1 MRTAENTTKANLF
14 IGLPT
19 VCGKR
24 IEFTG
29 DNDICCKTLIS
40 RPARRNTRS
49 PILRIMR
56 RQPRHFPNSWRH
68 PVTDHRSDPSS
79 VPFNSRARRSLFT
92 ARKIALMASVVAGL
106 GVAAIGLESLPVGF
120 GIVSSP
126 AHAQVN
132 NDVSKVAQPTGFA
145 DIVQR
150 VKPSVISVKVTMG
163 DKAADASDRSDEGS
177 DQSGPPMERFFRQF
191 GGPEGT
197 PPGMRNHHGGHGV
210 MMGQGSG
217 FFISPDGY
225 AVTNNH
231 VVDGADKVEVTTDD
245 GKTYSAK
252 VIGTDKRTDLA
263 LIKVEGG
270 ADLPFA
276 KLAAGKPRIG
286 DWVLAVGNPF
296 GLGGTVT
303 AGIVSASGR
312 DIGNGPYDDFI
323 QIDAPV
329 NKGNSGGPAFNMQG
343 EVVGVNTAIYS
354 PSGGS
359 VGIAF
364 SIPATTVKNVIAQLK
379 DKGTVSRGWIGV
391 QIQPVTQDIADSLGL
406 TKAEGALVSEP
417 QANGPAAE
425 AGIES
430 GDVITS
436 VNGETVKDA
445 RELSRT
451 IGSLAPG
458 NSIKLNVLHKGKD
471 EAVNL
476 TLGQLPATQEAN
488 ADPAHGPDV
497 PRLGLT
503 VAPASSVAGAGKNG
517 VVVTDVDPKSA
528 AAERG
533 FKEGDV
539 ILEVAGKSVANSAD
553 VREAVKTA
561 HADNKN
567 NVLMRVRSGNT
578 SHYVAVPLGNG

>member
-1 MRTAENTTKANLF
+1 MIDR
-14 IGLPT
+14 
-19 VCGKR
+19 
-24 IEFTG
+24 
-29 DNDICCKTLIS
+29 
-40 RPARRNTRS
+40 RPDS
-49 PILRIMR
+49 
-56 RQPRHFPNSWRH
+56 
-68 PVTDHRSDPSS
+68 SS
-79 VPFNSRARRSLFT
+79 VPFNLQARRSLFS

-106 GVAAIGLESLPVGF
+106 GAAVYGF
-120 GIVSSP
+120 DFSPDGFDILVSP

-132 NDVSKVAQPTGFA
+132 TDVSKVAQPIGFA

-150 VKPSVISVKVTMG
+150 VKPSVISVKVTMK
-163 DKAADASDRSDEGS
+163 DRVADANDRDDGS

-191 GGPEGT
+191 GGPEST
-197 PPGMRNHHGGHGV
+197 RPGPRNHHGSGHGA

-245 GKTYSAK
+245 GKTYTAK
-252 VIGTDKRTDLA
+252 VIGTDARTDVA

-270 ADLPFA
+270 ADFPYS

-364 SIPATTVKNVIAQLK
+364 AIPAPTVNNVIAQLK
-379 DKGTVSRGWIGV
+379 DKGSVSRGWIGV
-391 QIQPVTQDIADSLGL
+391 QIQPVTQDIADNLGL
-406 TKAEGALVSEP
+406 KKAEGAMVLDP
-417 QANGPAAE
+417 QANGPAAK

-436 VNGETVKDA
+436 VNGEVVKDP
-445 RELSRT
+445 RELART

-458 NSIKLNVLHKGKD
+458 ANVKLNVLHKGKD
-471 EAVNL
+471 EAINL

-488 ADPAHGPDV
+488 ANPTHGSDV
-497 PRLGLT
+497 PRLGMT
-503 VAPASSVAGAGKNG
+503 VAPASSVAGAGKAG
-517 VVVTDVDPKSA
+517 VVVTDIDPKSA
-528 AAERG
+528 TADRG
-533 FKEGDV
+533 VKEGDV
-539 ILEVAGKSVANSAD
+539 ILEVAGKSVANAGD
-553 VREAVKTA
+553 IREALKTA

-567 NVLMRVRSGNT
+567 SVLMRVRSTAG

>member
-1 MRTAENTTKANLF
+1 MKDGQPDSSAT
-14 IGLPT
+14 
-19 VCGKR
+19 
-24 IEFTG
+24 
-29 DNDICCKTLIS
+29 
-40 RPARRNTRS
+40 RPNHS
-49 PILRIMR
+49 G
-56 RQPRHFPNSWRH
+56 H
-68 PVTDHRSDPSS
+68 
-79 VPFNSRARRSLFT
+79 RSLFS

-106 GVAAIGLESLPVGF
+106 GVGIYGQGSSLGSF
-120 GIVSSP
+120 GILSTP

-132 NDVSKVAQPTGFA
+132 SDFSKVAQPVGFS

-150 VKPSVISVKVTMG
+150 VKPSVISVKVTIS
-163 DKAADASDRSDEGS
+163 DKAADASDRSDDESPSGS
-177 DQSGPPMERFFRQF
+177 PMERFFRRF
-191 GGPEGT
+191 GEPDGT
-197 PPGMRNHHGGHGV
+197 REHHGGHGV

-231 VVDGADKVEVTTDD
+231 VVDGADKVEVTTDS
-245 GKTYSAK
+245 GKTYTAK

-270 ADLPFA
+270 SDFPFA
-276 KLAAGKPRIG
+276 KLAEGKPRIG

-364 SIPATTVKNVIAQLK
+364 SIPSPTVKNVIAQLK
-379 DKGTVSRGWIGV
+379 DKGSVNRGWIGV
-391 QIQPVTQDIADSLGL
+391 QIQPVTSDIADSMSLK
-406 TKAEGALVSEP
+406 KAEGALVVEP
-417 QANGPAAE
+417 QANGPAAK

-430 GDVITS
+430 GDVITA
-436 VNGETVKDA
+436 VNGQAVKDA
-445 RELSRT
+445 RELART
-451 IGSLAPG
+451 IGTLPPG
-458 NSIKLNVLHKGKD
+458 SAVKLNVLHKGKD
-471 EAVNL
+471 EVVNL
-476 TLGQLPATQEAN
+476 TLGQLPNTQEAK
-488 ADPAHGPDV
+488 ADSPHGGADV

-503 VAPASSVAGAGKNG
+503 VAPANSVAGAGKTG
-517 VVVTDVDPKSA
+517 VVVTNVDPKSA
-528 AAERG
+528 AADRG
-533 FKEGDV
+533 LKEGDV
-539 ILEVAGKSVANSAD
+539 ILEVAGKSVTGPDD
-553 VREAVKTA
+553 VRNAIKSA
-561 HADNKN
+561 KADSKN
-567 NVLMRVRSGNT
+567 TVLMRVRTGDAT
-578 SHYVAVPLGNG
+578 HYVAVPLSNG